1 MSQKI
6 LVVFLRFFCAT
17 FAPFAFKVLGG
28 FGFNPPTAR
37 AAPAAAGHQSL

>member
-6 LVVFLRFFCAT
+6 LVVFLRFFST

-37 AAPAAAGHQSL
+37 AAPAAAGHRSP